1 MYSRGMQRARN
12 GAGTRGDNGMRAA
25 VLVGCGLAMLNAGC
39 GGDSAPAPAYL
50 GHVATLSGPDKAA
63 GARAMRG
70 IRLAV
75 QEQNARAK
83 AQNQRPLIVRHTD
96 TQGKLEAFEGEAVRL
111 ATINKVVTL
120 FGGTTPDE
128 VTRMDRARVPILTPL
143 GQRTPGMSDLVF
155 CVGLSPV
162 YQGKVLARFIAEKN

>member
-1 MYSRGMQRARN
+1 IMYSRGMGDARN
-12 GAGTRGDNGMRAA
+12 GASTRGDNGMRAA
-25 VLVGCGLAMLNAGC
+25 VLVGGVLAIFNAGC
-39 GGDSAPAPAYL
+39 SGDSAPPPVYL
-50 GHVATLSGPDKAA
+50 GHVATLSGPDKYP
-63 GARAMRG
+63 GEQAMRG

-75 QEQNARAK
+75 QEQNARAQP
-83 AQNQRPLIVRHTD
+83 QNQRPLIVRHTD

-111 ATINKVVTL
+111 ATINKVVAL

-155 CVGLSPV
+155 CMGLSP
-162 YQGKVLARFIAEKN
+162 A